1 MVYFLIFMFQF
12 LYNIFKVYEIKYT
25 YENKIKNLV
34 INSIIINVLTL
45 FSTYYLID
53 YLLKGE
59 ISVILF
65 FISGAATGKWF
76 ALTHFENYRAKI
88 LNLLNN
94 ENKKN
99 QIE

>member
-1 MVYFLIFMFQF
+1 MIYLLVFIFQF

-34 INSIIINVLTL
+34 INSIILNGLTL
-45 FSTYYLID
+45 SSTYYSID
-53 YLLKGE
+53 HLLKGE
-59 ISVILF
+59 IIVILF
-65 FISGAATGKWF
+65 FIMGAAIGKWF

-94 ENKKN
+94 ENKKRN
-99 QIE
+99 